1 MKMKK
6 ILVLLAAVALT
17 ATTLSA
23 QVVPGM
29 KYKDLKDRY
38 NAKYYEK
45 SSIDPYSTF
54 WTGLASF
61 AVPGLGQVIA
71 GETGRGI
78 AVFAGDAAFSLAGYL
93 VANKAL
99 DYVQKD
105 ANGKPVK
112 DEKGELIVTDEKNFK
127 KYAGAL
133 IGVGLGNAI
142 YWIWNICDARKVA
155 KVKNMYYQDGLG
167 KHAVGLD
174 MYPSFDYAMTGEGA
188 RVVPGMTLAVQF

>member
-155 KVKNMYYQDGLG
+155 KVKNMYYQDLG
-167 KHAVGLD
+167 GRAMELD
-174 MYPSFDYAMTGEGA
+174 VYPSVDLAMTADGTKPVA
-188 RVVPGMTLAVQF
+188 GMTLSLQF

>member
-155 KVKNMYYQDGLG
+155 KVKNMYYQDLG
-167 KHAVGLD
+167 GRAMEFNV
-174 MYPSFDYAMTGEGA
+174 YPSVDLAMTADGTTPVA
-188 RVVPGMTLAVQF
+188 GMTLSLQF